1 MAKKKETTTTRNQE
15 FNYFVDNVT
24 KSDSTVLAEKV
35 RHTVLSTTANT
46 KKGVQNIKLLD
57 MTDAVVKK
65 GSDIY
70 TDALHNTIMIE
81 LQTGLP
87 KDLATWA
94 AIFSVSGCPE
104 DKELAQ
110 LYKKIEK
117 LLDDNLSYYDNI
129 KKNMIIN
136 YSDLNN
142 ENEYYDIYGAPD
154 KVVLNNRQHYNNCGI
169 ESTLNTLA
177 MAGIIKMNENLKDQK
192 SVEKTFLK
200 SVIERGLANDSGVL
214 GTLDEP
220 DGGTFP
226 DDYRDILEY
235 FGISSKAYFMTSKAD
250 YNVYKD
256 VNEFAYKISQGH
268 GAVLGVCSDY
278 LWNTLK
284 SETNQI
290 TIDHAIAITGVVYAH
305 GVNPAETDI
314 EGNYINAPIGFY
326 IHDSGAWMTRFISL
340 EDFLKAT
347 LYNEQGTDKNAENYN
362 KNLNNYDA
370 KLGEYIGKE
379 AGGFFTT
386 ITDAPIKTET
396 FNLNATGDK
405 YDNMIWGNNA
415 DNVIKGMNGNDTLY
429 GGGGNDLIR
438 GGNGNDI
445 IVGNN
450 VSEIDINIFKNHVS
464 DNIGTILDKIQV
476 SDNTLTGIND
486 IYGDAGDDIIIGG
499 NNSDLIYGGKGN
511 DYIYGGDGRNAI
523 YGEAGNDIIIGGFDN
538 DRLFGGAGNDYLYGF
553 ADDDTIDGGA
563 GNDHIYGG
571 GGNDRIETGKG
582 NDTVYF
588 EGQDHGIDMISSA
601 AGSTTL
607 KFDDI
612 DPDIPSLWG
621 RNASDMFFT
630 LEKEGNSKQYN
641 LGIVYSLKN
650 TSEETNG
657 IEFLNFYNTKN
668 RKFSNVSIVDKNNAS
683 YTISV
688 SSKANASVANTKTD
702 SKTVTIG
709 TQKVANKD
717 VNNILLSTNT
727 TGTNILTSYKNDI
740 VTMVGTNNKY
750 DKTYDD
756 EKIVDTIFYG
766 DMNKIGSKRPDG
778 FQYAGGYDKYISE
791 ERNTKYV
798 VDFSE
803 NTTLSIY
810 DNVVGLTKLD
820 DDYQE
825 IKNAVST
832 HDSLQLMSDFGH
844 VEFFFDV
851 AIDDD
856 KKPITTD
863 NNQLYVLFR
872 DFYGEEDYRTARHI
886 QIASDRENAQ
896 GFIYMDTFFGAEN
909 TLITNNGTDQTPEYD
924 FFGNGRIETLLLDV
938 ETDQGE
944 KTQPYSAFES
954 DIVAIANDVAG
965 WLSSD
970 ANTKNYKSAFQAFA
984 NATEDD
990 ADIQGLIAV
999 YINGNRPTDG

>member
-1 MAKKKETTTTRNQE
+1 MAKKKETTTTRNEE

-81 LQTGLP
+81 FQTGLS

-94 AIFSVSGCPE
+94 AVFAIRDGRPE
-104 DKELAQ
+104 DPQIGA
-110 LYKKIEK
+110 LYDQIEK
-117 LLDDNLSYYDNI
+117 LLNTAGSSYGKI
-129 KKNMIIN
+129 RSNMVIN

-142 ENEYYDIYGAPD
+142 ENEYDIYGAPD

-192 SVEKTFLK
+192 SVEKTFLT

-214 GTLDEP
+214 GTLDSP

-235 FGISSKAYFMTSKAD
+235 YGISSKAYFMSSKAD

-347 LYNEQGTDKNAENYN
+347 LYNEQGTDKNAANYN
-362 KNLNNYDA
+362 KNLNSYDA
-370 KLGEYIGKE
+370 KLDEYIGKE

-386 ITDAPIKTET
+386 ITDEPIKVKT
-396 FNLNATGDK
+396 FNLDATGDK

-429 GGGGNDLIR
+429 GGGGNDFIR
-438 GGNGNDI
+438 GGNGNDV

-450 VSEIDINIFKNHVS
+450 VSQTDINIFKDLVDSSAKNL
-464 DNIGTILDKIQV
+464 LDKLQV
-476 SDNTLTGIND
+476 SDTTLNGIND
-486 IYGDAGDDIIIGG
+486 IYGDAGNDIIIGG

-523 YGEAGNDIIIGGFDN
+523 YGEAGNDILVGGFDS

-582 NDTVYF
+582 NDTVHF
-588 EGQDHGIDMISSA
+588 EGQEHGVDMISSA

-607 KFDDI
+607 KFEDI
-612 DPDIPSLWG
+612 FGIDESILRGKS
-621 RNASDMFFT
+621 ASDMFFT

-668 RKFSNVSIVDKNNAS
+668 GKFSNVSIVDRNDDL

-688 SSKANASVANTKTD
+688 SSKAKVSVANVKTD

-717 VNNILLSTNT
+717 VHNILLSTNT
-727 TGTNILTSYKNDI
+727 TGTTVTTSTKNDI
-740 VTMVGTNNKY
+740 VALLEGGTTISTGV
-750 DKTYDD
+750 DKITY
-756 EKIVDTIFYG
+756 T
-766 DMNKIGSKRPDG
+766 
-778 FQYAGGYDKYISE
+778 GGNDKYMSE
-791 ERNTKYV
+791 DRNTHYV
-798 VDFSE
+798 VNKFDNETS
-803 NTTLSIY
+803 LSIY
-810 DNVVGLTKLD
+810 DNIIGLKKYEFDPDTFDVKEYKNYTSKEDKLFFSEKQD
-820 DDYQE
+820 
-825 IKNAVST
+825 N
-832 HDSLQLMSDFGH
+832 LNL
-844 VEFFFDV
+844 FFDV
-851 AIDDD
+851 KID
-856 KKPITTD
+856 KTEPLVEGVNPTAYTTD
-863 NNQLYVLFR
+863 KTGLYVLR
-872 DFYGEEDYRTARHI
+872 GNNYAAV
-886 QIASDRENAQ
+886 ASGNAS
-896 GFIYMDTFFGAEN
+896 GFIYMDSFFGYDSV
-909 TLITNNGTDQTPEYD
+909 NNQGYKFAVPTTDTTFY
-924 FFGNGRIETLLLDV
+924 GNGLIENMYNGVDTQSDV
-938 ETDQGE
+938 FGSTVDVIGIAE
-944 KTQPYSAFES
+944 K
-954 DIVAIANDVAG
+954 VAG
-965 WLSSD
+965 WLADHSSY
-970 ANTKNYKSAFQAFA
+970 NYYSAFDAMTK
-984 NATEDD
+984 ATGDD
-990 ADIQGLIAV
+990 LTTLIAC
-999 YINGNRPTDG
+999 YTGQNAGA